1 MHRPHVV
8 SNPFA
13 LMTHPQAV
21 IAAVEASERLRSLRS
36 RVCRPLDKV
45 GFGQPD
51 ESADSA
57 DDAAE
62 AIAWAEGDGPAVTAC
77 DGDPALEP
85 VAVLGAEP
93 DGDPVA

>member
-1 MHRPHVV
+1 MQSPQVM

-51 ESADSA
+51 SPDDGADEAAAALAWA
-57 DDAAE
+57 DDDATTLAPDAAE
-62 AIAWAEGDGPAVTAC
+62 PLGGIGPDAAQAV
-77 DGDPALEP
+77 
-85 VAVLGAEP
+85 
-93 DGDPVA
+93 